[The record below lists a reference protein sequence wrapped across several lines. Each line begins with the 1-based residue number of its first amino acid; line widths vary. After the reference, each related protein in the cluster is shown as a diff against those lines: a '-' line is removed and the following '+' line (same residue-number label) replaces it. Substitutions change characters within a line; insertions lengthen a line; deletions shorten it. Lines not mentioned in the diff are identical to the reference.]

1 MSKIKLKIEAFRRM
15 AILPLFFLYT
25 KTLSPTR
32 IFFDCIVIQLYP
44 ISHYEVNTMEKVR
57 EHWSSRIGFLLAAI
71 GSTVGLGLLWKF
83 PYVIGQN
90 GGGLFLITYF
100 LCVFIVGIPVFIAE
114 LILGRRTQAAAITS
128 FQVAAPDRPGWKIAG
143 HLGVLSSFLI
153 MSFYSVISG
162 WGMSY
167 ILMSINGFYRGKSM
181 EEVGL
186 IFDQLSQS
194 GGITLLWHFLFTL
207 ITMAI
212 VMSGV
217 RKGIEYWSK
226 IMVRILLVLLVALF
240 LYSLTLPGF
249 GKAARFVFL
258 PSYGVFSISSVLEA
272 LGLAFMTMS
281 LGQGVMISYGSYL
294 GPRENVVK
302 MSLIIA
308 GSVLIVAILAA
319 LTIFPVVFSF
329 GLPPDSGP
337 GLVFKTLPYLFAKL
351 PGSVV
356 ISTVFFT
363 LFVFTA
369 LTSAVPLI
377 EVVTTNIME
386 LYGTKRKI
394 TSLGVSLA
402 TFLFG
407 IPSALAASGDLFPEW
422 KAIFGSNFL
431 DTINDF
437 VSIWV
442 IPFAGLFTSLFVG
455 YIMDDK
461 ATYEE
466 ITNGQDMR
474 LVWLI
479 WRFFIRYIV
488 PVVICTIIIQKSGLF
503 AP

>member
-1 MSKIKLKIEAFRRM
+1 
-15 AILPLFFLYT
+15 
-25 KTLSPTR
+25 
-32 IFFDCIVIQLYP
+32 
-44 ISHYEVNTMEKVR
+44 MEKIR

-83 PYVIGQN
+83 PYIIGQN

-114 LILGRRTQAAAITS
+114 LILGRHTQAAAIAS
-128 FQVAAPDRPGWKIAG
+128 FKIAAPSKPAWKLAG

-153 MSFYSVISG
+153 MSFYSVIAG

-167 ILMSINGFYRGKSM
+167 ILMSLNGFYKGKSLQ
-181 EEVGL
+181 EVGM
-186 IFDQLSQS
+186 IFDKLSQS

-226 IMVRILLVLLVALF
+226 VMVRILLVLLIGLF
-240 LYSLTLPGF
+240 FYSATLPGF
-249 GKAARFVFL
+249 GRAAEFVFF
-258 PSYGVFSISSVLEA
+258 PSTGTFSVSSILEA

-281 LGQGVMISYGSYL
+281 LGQGIMISYGSYL
-294 GPRENVVK
+294 GQKENIVK
-302 MSLIIA
+302 MALIIA
-308 GSVLIVAILAA
+308 GSVLVVAILAA
-319 LTIFPVVFSF
+319 LTIFPVVFTF

-337 GLVFKTLPYLFAKL
+337 GLVFKTLPYLFAQL
-351 PGSVV
+351 PGSIV

-377 EVVTTNIME
+377 EVVATNIME
-386 LYGTKRKI
+386 HYGTSRKA
-394 TSLGVSLA
+394 TAFWVSVS
-402 TFLFG
+402 TFVFG
-407 IPSALAASGDLFPEW
+407 IPSALAASKDLFPEW
-422 KAIFGSNFL
+422 QSIFGTNFL
-431 DTINDF
+431 DTTNDI

-442 IPFAGLFTSLFVG
+442 IPLAGLLTSLFVG
-455 YIMDDK
+455 WIMDKD
-461 ATYEE
+461 ATYQE
-466 ITNGQDMR
+466 ISKGDEMR
-474 LVWLI
+474 SIWLI

-488 PVVICTIIIQKSGLF
+488 PIVICIIIVQKSGIF
-503 AP
+503 S